1 MVVLDNLWPMQD
13 YNMKIE
19 ELKNLIRESIEELN
33 AENNPQSN
41 DVSKDRTDYRNLW
54 HRLEELSVFIGR
66 SLLPQKS
73 VDEQLRIGKN
83 VIEGLSKNN
92 PIGKNAIDWV
102 VQRGY
107 LKPERR
113 DEFVKRCVEIYNALK
128 RGNQMK

>member
-1 MVVLDNLWPMQD
+1 MWTAWEQEEGKNEQQTPAADDQGYRNTW
-13 YNMKIE
+13 NRWE
-19 ELKNLIRESIEELN
+19 ELAL
-33 AENNPQSN
+33 
-41 DVSKDRTDYRNLW
+41 Y
-54 HRLEELSVFIGR
+54 IGR
-66 SLLPQKS
+66 SLIPQKS
-73 VDEQLRIGKN
+73 FDDQLRIGKN

>member
-1 MVVLDNLWPMQD
+1 MQD

-54 HRLEELSVFIGR
+54 HRWEELSVFIGR

-107 LKPERR
+107 LKPEKR
-113 DEFVKRCVEIYNALK
+113 DEFVKLVVSVHNALK
-128 RGNQMK
+128 QHNGIR